1 MRYYSTSQ
9 AKIATALVSI
19 VPVIETT
26 GAVLFQTVKKEV
38 WSIGLDLKDCI
49 GFGSDGINANIG
61 EHNYVYSRL
70 REVSPNIVL
79 LRCTCHS
86 LALGVEKAFD
96 IMPANIGYMLRR
108 VPAWFSN
115 SSMRKDMYKTLFET
129 LQDSGD
135 QSTTNPAAPFQKYSQ
150 TRWLCRGKVPKNIL
164 DQWLELS
171 TYFECTAP
179 VSDQEK
185 HFDARTLKDMFKD
198 ELTRLHFVF
207 LTPIV
212 QEFEQVNAGFQTNE
226 CNPEKLFNML
236 NQLHLS
242 LKSRLYRAGEKLSLS
257 RVEFGARF
265 ISESTALAEKVIRGE
280 ARVSS
285 RN

>member
-1 MRYYSTSQ
+1 
-9 AKIATALVSI
+9 
-19 VPVIETT
+19 
-26 GAVLFQTVKKEV
+26 
-38 WSIGLDLKDCI
+38 
-49 GFGSDGINANIG
+49 
-61 EHNYVYSRL
+61 
-70 REVSPNIVL
+70 
-79 LRCTCHS
+79 
-86 LALGVEKAFD
+86 
-96 IMPANIGYMLRR
+96 MPANIGYMLRR

-135 QSTTNPAAPFQKYSQ
+135 QSTTNPAAPFQKYSE

-280 ARVSS
+280 ARVSLAEIETVKM
-285 RN
+285 